1 MDVSVLF
8 ATLPGIGLFDGSVIK
23 STLTGIGK
31 IVACVVSPTL
41 PGIIKIKVVLVFEIG
56 KMDVSVLFAN
66 KKAGAIN
73 SGTFTQLK

>member
-23 STLTGIGK
+23 STLTGI
-31 IVACVVSPTL
+31 
-41 PGIIKIKVVLVFEIG
+41 IKIDGAVIFEIG
-56 KMDVSVLFAN
+56 RIDVDVIFPN

-73 SGTFTQLK
+73 SGIFTQLK